1 MLSKSFSKVP
11 EDILLSAKN
20 HFIMKIASK
29 KEVQQISSNHSSDSK
44 CKDFMKL
51 YKDYTKESFSFL
63 VKYATLP
70 SDNPLRIWK
79 NLI

>member
-11 EDILLSAKN
+11 EDILLNAKN

-44 CKDFMKL
+44 CKDL
-51 YKDYTKESFSFL
+51 
-63 VKYATLP
+63 
-70 SDNPLRIWK
+70 
-79 NLI
+79 